1 MAGEFLA
8 GCIVGGICGFAIG
21 LVCGVL
27 AISVLLKDPE
37 GKGDAQSRLSTD

>member
-8 GCIVGGICGFAIG
+8 GCFVGGIVGFVLG

-37 GKGDAQSRLSTD
+37 DKDDQSRLSTD